1 MKDYEYGSYTPVMSD
16 YYGNAATYSGT
27 LSGWYVKI
35 GSFVQVWFKGDSVSV
50 SGATGGSIFQFSL
63 PYNKASNTTEGAGT
77 AIFHSLAAGGFHY
90 GALMIGN
97 TNKVSFIGS
106 NNNNGSWQ
114 WVTNA
119 MLGTTSFRA
128 SISYQAP

>member
-1 MKDYEYGSYTPVMSD
+1 
-16 YYGNAATYSGT
+16 
-27 LSGWYVKI
+27 
-35 GSFVQVWFKGDSVSV
+35 
-50 SGATGGSIFQFSL
+50 
-63 PYNKASNTTEGAGT
+63 
-77 AIFHSLAAGGFHY
+77 
-90 GALMIGN
+90 MIGN